1 MALMVQKYG
10 GTSVG
15 TLERMESVAR
25 KALAWQKR
33 GNQVALVVSAMAGET
48 NRLVGLAGKVMD
60 KPDQREMD
68 VLLATGEQ
76 AAVALVA
83 MTIQKLGG
91 KSKSYLGFQLPFT
104 TDDAHTKARIESIG
118 AAKLKSE
125 MARGVI
131 PVVAGFQ
138 GVTEE
143 GDVTTL
149 GRGGSDLSAVA
160 LAAALDADVCQIYT
174 DVNGVYTTD
183 PNIVPAARRIPKISY
198 EEMLEMASLGA
209 KVMQTRS
216 VEFGMRHGVDIHVLS
231 SLEEGEGT
239 LITEED
245 PDMEKLAVTAIA
257 FDKNEAKVTLVG
269 VPDKPGIAARLFGA
283 IGEANVNVDMII
295 QNVSSKG
302 VTDMTFT
309 VGRSEL
315 RRARDIVERV
325 AKEVGA
331 EKVLTDSNIA
341 KVSVVGAGMRS
352 HAGVAGEMFSAL
364 AKEGINIEMI
374 STSEIKVSC
383 VLNERYTEL
392 AVRALHKV
400 FGLGKEPGKSRKKK

>member
-352 HAGVAGEMFSAL
+352 HAGVAGAMFSAL